1 MAVGTHVVTFTN
13 VSHIHPNEAKSTV
26 LQKKTKI
33 KKTELSSHMIYLN
46 VGYQEFMFKIT
57 VVDSKSHLYK
67 TLNVMANNPLQHVP
81 CVFYMFN
88 TFTSHS
94 ATKRTQFITNIYL
107 EYIDTIL

>member
-1 MAVGTHVVTFTN
+1 
-13 VSHIHPNEAKSTV
+13 
-26 LQKKTKI
+26 
-33 KKTELSSHMIYLN
+33 MIYLN